1 MTVSLINK
9 NSFEDKLKSILDTAE
24 LKGENGRT
32 IMTDRAWHK
41 DVFNF
46 MERHKK
52 IKQIKVAGSTF
63 FVVKHMRIEI
73 KRIDFYV

>member
-1 MTVSLINK
+1 MTVSLMNK
-9 NSFEDKLKSILDTAE
+9 SRFEDKLKSILDTAE
-24 LKGENGRT
+24 LKGETGIT
-32 IMTDRAWHK
+32 IMTDRAWHM

-73 KRIDFYV
+73 KPIDFYL